1 MNPTEGKHSTQLHSY
16 SFAERFKVS
25 QLTSFAE
32 AKELVRVSSKTMK
45 LKLDAS
51 QRVYLY
57 DFGTMVFCGVPVE
70 DHKRIFA
77 SIIAKLSAQGGAR
90 HEARNATL
98 ADVVE
103 DEAFSIAWGGG
114 AVSTEVTFDNVRAP
128 AYSEELLDLVCHV
141 IARSS
146 ALDVIENEVKSVIA
160 QSEQLSGDIR
170 RLNLF
175 FTQRKR
181 VVNFL
186 SKSLEVRHRV
196 INHLALLDEPGIA
209 WQDETLADTYAKLF
223 DNFDLQE
230 RFDAVEHLLKL
241 AAEVSSVVLE
251 LSHASRSEILDW
263 LIVVLI
269 TVEILGAFF

>member
-1 MNPTEGKHSTQLHSY
+1 MTHSEGKHTTQLHSY

-25 QLTSFAE
+25 QLTSYAE

-45 LKLDAS
+45 LKLDAH

-57 DFGTMVFCGVPVE
+57 DFGTVVFCGVPIE
-70 DHKRIFA
+70 EHKKLFENVISR
-77 SIIAKLSAQGGAR
+77 LSAQGGAR

-103 DEAFSIAWGGG
+103 DEAFSIVWGG
-114 AVSTEVTFDNVRAP
+114 STTQVTFDCVEAP
-128 AYSEELLDLVCHV
+128 EYSEELLDLVCHV

-146 ALDVIENEVKSVIA
+146 ALDVIESEVKKVIA
-160 QSEQLSGDIR
+160 QSEELSADIR

-209 WQDETLADTYAKLF
+209 WQDETLADIYAKLF

-263 LIVVLI
+263 LIVLLI